1 MNKWLKKHKMKS
13 KIIGQIHDD
22 MVMDIDKKEQEDVLS
37 KAKEIMCIDIKK
49 EWKWIITPLEVEG
62 EFSDKNWFEKKG
74 VKI

>member
-1 MNKWLKKHKMKS
+1 MKS